1 MARVLVGILGFVL
14 LIGVSLGGLGYWW
27 KTERTLGA
35 PVRYHLQKG
44 SSLSRVAKEL
54 ENRGVIGPSFL
65 FKAMIYLESGF
76 NVKAGFYKFEGNV
89 SPREVYRKLNLGE
102 EFREVVLTL
111 TIPEGFTLIQILKR
125 LEANKLGNLSEL
137 SELIEDRTW
146 FETYKI
152 NSQTLEGY
160 LYPETYVY
168 HNELP
173 TAKQVIRDMLEAFQK
188 NIPPGYEQN
197 LKALGLSLG
206 DGVKFASLIERETK
220 HADERAKVSEVI
232 WNRLRRS
239 EPLGIDA
246 GLIYGIKNYDG
257 DIRSRDLVD
266 RSNPYNSRIFVG
278 LPPTPIGAVSR
289 ASMEA
294 VLTPTQEG
302 YYYYVLIADGLE
314 RHHFSKTLREH
325 NIYVKKLLEGRK

>member
-1 MARVLVGILGFVL
+1 
-14 LIGVSLGGLGYWW
+14 
-27 KTERTLGA
+27 
-35 PVRYHLQKG
+35 
-44 SSLSRVAKEL
+44 
-54 ENRGVIGPSFL
+54 
-65 FKAMIYLESGF
+65 MI
-76 NVKAGFYKFEGNV
+76 K
-89 SPREVYRKLNLGE
+89 
-102 EFREVVLTL
+102 
-111 TIPEGFTLIQILKR
+111 
-125 LEANKLGNLSEL
+125 
-137 SELIEDRTW
+137 DRTW

-152 NSQTLEGY
+152 DSQTLEGY

-173 TAKQVIRDMLEAFQK
+173 TAKQVIRDMLETFQK

-206 DGVKFASLIERETK
+206 DGIKFASLIERETK

-314 RHHFSKTLREH
+314 RHHFSKSLREH